1 MVNMRKSIVIG
12 IVAAAL
18 FWIAWVYIGL
28 QLWPQAIVADT
39 AADRIAYALGF
50 EIYVALMLLL
60 GVVVVANRRFFSDAS
75 IDGSAPEASST
86 ADINCR
92 YLQNTLEQA
101 MLALVGH
108 MSLALVVP
116 IEAIH
121 VIPVLVMLFV
131 FARICFWIGYHI
143 SPQARAF
150 GFAATFHPTILVF
163 LYVIVRVQN

>member
-1 MVNMRKSIVIG
+1 MANMRKSIVIG
-12 IVAAAL
+12 ILAAAF

-28 QLWPQAIVADT
+28 QLWPQAMVSDA

-60 GVVVVANRRFFSDAS
+60 GVVVVANRRFFSDTY
-75 IDGSAPEASST
+75 IDGSAPEAGST
-86 ADINCR
+86 ADINR
-92 YLQNTLEQA
+92 RFLQNTLEQSL
-101 MLALVGH
+101 LALVGH

-121 VIPVLVMLFV
+121 IIPVLVMLFV
-131 FARICFWIGYHI
+131 FARICFWVGYHI

-150 GFAATFHPTILVF
+150 GFAATFHPTVAVF
-163 LYVIVRVQN
+163 LYVIVGALN